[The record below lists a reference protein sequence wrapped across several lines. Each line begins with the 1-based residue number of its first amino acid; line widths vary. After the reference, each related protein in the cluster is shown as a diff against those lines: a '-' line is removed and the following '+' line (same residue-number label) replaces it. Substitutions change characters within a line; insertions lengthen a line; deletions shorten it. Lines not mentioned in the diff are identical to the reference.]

1 MKSGYVYILT
11 NRKDGV
17 LYIGVT
23 NNLCRR
29 TQEHKAGNPFGFST
43 MYNTKKLV
51 YYEKYE
57 DIREAI
63 QREKQLKKWKRNRKI
78 VLIEKENPER
88 KDISEEW
95 NE

>member
-1 MKSGYVYILT
+1 
-11 NRKDGV
+11 
-17 LYIGVT
+17 
-23 NNLCRR
+23 
-29 TQEHKAGNPFGFST
+29 

-78 VLIEKENPER
+78 VLIEKENPEQ
-88 KDISEEW
+88 KDKHKLLQFMERYPQTPEKQYFKRNNPAW
-95 NE
+95 EC

>member
-1 MKSGYVYILT
+1 
-11 NRKDGV
+11 
-17 LYIGVT
+17 
-23 NNLCRR
+23 
-29 TQEHKAGNPFGFST
+29 